1 MNENKNID
9 NLHCKRCGA
18 ELASDSI
25 FCEQCGKRVKPNKWL
40 FIILAFAM
48 LLVGGGLWYYMTHRS
63 GKEPLP
69 KPKPTYTISV
79 KSSDE
84 TMGTVIGGGSYDTII
99 TVTIEALANEGYQ
112 FVSWNDGYKER
123 QRKVVTDHN
132 QEYEAQFENKP
143 ETPVPPTP
151 TIPKFLIRVESS
163 DPNMGTV
170 TGGGTFDSLAVVTIE
185 AVAKDGY
192 RFVSWSDGN
201 NKAKRTIKVT
211 ANQEYLARFKS
222 KESQQPVVEL
232 KEKKYWFGRYEG
244 DLKNGIPD
252 GNGTMFYDCQIQIA
266 KYSSY
271 NIFAEKGD
279 YFVGNWKNGDIYIG
293 NLYDKNGVI
302 KYENI
307 KAKPRTRPYDLEK
320 DEYLK

>member
-1 MNENKNID
+1 MNGNKHNVND
-9 NLHCKRCGA
+9 KLHCKHCGA
-18 ELASDSI
+18 ELAEDSV

-40 FIILAFAM
+40 FVFIATA
-48 LLVGGGLWYYMTHRS
+48 LLLGVGGLWFYLSHRDE
-63 GKEPLP
+63 GAQP

-84 TMGTVIGGGSYDTII
+84 AMGTVNGGGTYDTII
-99 TVTIEALANEGYQ
+99 TATIEALANEGYR
-112 FVSWNDGYKER
+112 FVSWNDGDKER
-123 QRKVVTDHN
+123 QRNVITDHN
-132 QEYEAQFENKP
+132 QEYEARFERIIDTLAQGQGNIITPGVEPKEEPKVKP
-143 ETPVPPTP
+143 KEEPKVKPKEAP
-151 TIPKFLIRVESS
+151 TI
-163 DPNMGTV
+163 
-170 TGGGTFDSLAVVTIE
+170 
-185 AVAKDGY
+185 
-192 RFVSWSDGN
+192 
-201 NKAKRTIKVT
+201 
-211 ANQEYLARFKS
+211 
-222 KESQQPVVEL
+222 

-293 NLYDKNGVI
+293 KLYDKNGII

>member
-1 MNENKNID
+1 MNGNKHNVND
-9 NLHCKRCGA
+9 KLHCKHCGA
-18 ELASDSI
+18 ELAEDSV

-40 FIILAFAM
+40 FVFIATA
-48 LLVGGGLWYYMTHRS
+48 LLLGVGGLWFYLSHRDE
-63 GKEPLP
+63 GPQP

-84 TMGTVIGGGSYDTII
+84 AMGTVNGGGTYDTII
-99 TVTIEALANEGYQ
+99 TATIEALANEGYR
-112 FVSWNDGYKER
+112 FVSWNDGDKER
-123 QRKVVTDHN
+123 QRNVITDHN
-132 QEYEAQFENKP
+132 QEYEARFERIIDTLAQGQGNIITPGVEPKEEPKVKP
-143 ETPVPPTP
+143 KEEPKVKPKEAP
-151 TIPKFLIRVESS
+151 TI
-163 DPNMGTV
+163 
-170 TGGGTFDSLAVVTIE
+170 
-185 AVAKDGY
+185 
-192 RFVSWSDGN
+192 
-201 NKAKRTIKVT
+201 
-211 ANQEYLARFKS
+211 
-222 KESQQPVVEL
+222 

-266 KYSSY
+266 KYSLY

-293 NLYDKNGVI
+293 KLYDKNGII

>member
-1 MNENKNID
+1 MNENEHID
-9 NLHCKRCGA
+9 NLHCKHCGA

-143 ETPVPPTP
+143 ETPEPPTP
-151 TIPKFLIRVESS
+151 TIPKFLIRVEPS
-163 DPNMGTV
+163 DPSMGTV
-170 TGGGTFDSLAVVTIE
+170 TGGGTYDSLSVIRIEAIAEDGFKFSKWNDGNKKNPRTVTVLSNQKFTASFIKTPVDWGGPVQTDWNGVATYTGPGEGGRPEGVGGKLVFYSNYQLELKDINGTKLDIKAGETIE
-185 AVAKDGY
+185 DTKFVNYRLRQGTLHRKDG
-192 RFVSWSDGN
+192 ST
-201 NKAKRTIKVT
+201 K
-211 ANQEYLARFKS
+211 
-222 KESQQPVVEL
+222 
-232 KEKKYWFGRYEG
+232 WF
-244 DLKNGIPD
+244 
-252 GNGTMFYDCQIQIA
+252 
-266 KYSSY
+266 
-271 NIFAEKGD
+271 NI
-279 YFVGNWKNGDIYIG
+279 
-293 NLYDKNGVI
+293 
-302 KYENI
+302 
-307 KAKPRTRPYDLEK
+307 
-320 DEYLK
+320 

>member
-40 FIILAFAM
+40 FIILAFAL

-99 TVTIEALANEGYQ
+99 TITIEALANEGYQ

-143 ETPVPPTP
+143 AAPEPPTP
-151 TIPKFLIRVESS
+151 TIPKFLITVEPS

-170 TGGGTFDSLAVVTIE
+170 KGGGSYDSLSVIRIEAIAEDGFKFSKWNDGNKKNPRTVTVLSNQKFTASFIKTPVDWGGPVQTDWNGVATYTGPGEGGRPEGVGGKLVFYSNYQLELKDINGTKLDIKAGETIE
-185 AVAKDGY
+185 DTKFVNYRLRQGTLHRKDG
-192 RFVSWSDGN
+192 ST
-201 NKAKRTIKVT
+201 K
-211 ANQEYLARFKS
+211 
-222 KESQQPVVEL
+222 
-232 KEKKYWFGRYEG
+232 WF
-244 DLKNGIPD
+244 
-252 GNGTMFYDCQIQIA
+252 
-266 KYSSY
+266 
-271 NIFAEKGD
+271 NI
-279 YFVGNWKNGDIYIG
+279 
-293 NLYDKNGVI
+293 
-302 KYENI
+302 
-307 KAKPRTRPYDLEK
+307 
-320 DEYLK
+320 